1 MSIWVGLKDGLK
13 DGLKVGLE
21 ADINLGFR
29 LSLAICAQSNW
40 DSCPLSN
47 EQSHESAVELTEG
60 PLQGHRQVAPLLRQL
75 SAESGLQ
82 VSELQGQMAGI
93 DEVGRGPLAGPVV
106 AAAVILNPAH
116 PIPGLADSKKLS
128 AAKRVALAREIKRH
142 ATCYA
147 IASASIAEI
156 ETLNILGATLLAMSR
171 ACAGLSVMPSCA
183 LVDGNRLPKLAVPA
197 LAIVKGDSKVDA
209 ISAASII
216 AKVSRDRLM
225 SILAHRYPGYGF
237 ERHSGYGT
245 KAHLQALTALGPCPA
260 HRPSFAPVRKAQESA
275 SP

>member
-1 MSIWVGLKDGLK
+1 M
-13 DGLKVGLE
+13 
-21 ADINLGFR
+21 
-29 LSLAICAQSNW
+29 ICP
-40 DSCPLSN
+40 PLN
-47 EQSHESAVELTEG
+47 EQPNESAVELAEG
-60 PLQGHRQVAPLLRQL
+60 LLQGEKLVTPLLKPL
-75 SAESGLQ
+75 SAESGLKVSDLLVQ
-82 VSELQGQMAGI
+82 VAGI

-128 AAKRVALAREIKRH
+128 AAKRVQLARQIKRH

-156 ETLNILGATLLAMSR
+156 ETLNILGATMLAMSR
-171 ACAGLSVMPSCA
+171 ACAGLSVTPSCA
-183 LVDGNRLPKLAVPA
+183 LVDGNRMPKLGVPA
-197 LAIVKGDSKVDA
+197 LTIIKGDSKVEA

-216 AKVSRDRLM
+216 AKVARDRLM

-245 KAHLQALTALGPCPA
+245 KAHLQALTQLGPCPV
-260 HRPSFAPVRKAQESA
+260 HRRGFAPVRKAQEAMS
-275 SP
+275 